1 MVAHIPFYLLAEQKG
16 KKLFQQT
23 YIVKCGVS
31 ILSCLLPHK
40 HVCQEQTPY
49 VSDIFKNQVV
59 LKNAI
64 LRKLLKCVSVNKP
77 FVK

>member
-1 MVAHIPFYLLAEQKG
+1 MFVTA
-16 KKLFQQT
+16 QT
-23 YIVKCGVS
+23 
-31 ILSCLLPHK
+31 CLL
-40 HVCQEQTPY
+40 EQTPY